1 MEHVE
6 AVQMHTEESREAVCR
21 LQGDGAIGVSHL
33 KNPGID
39 GRKSYI
45 RLLSGKLSFPLVG
58 RVDLFAVLV
67 INDNANDNQHY
78 HDTTKDNL
86 DQDTD
91 GHDCS
96 SGYSK
101 DLTDHVLERVTNLQK
116 IECSS
121 AGKQE
126 KWLLE
131 DLQKTVFNNLD
142 TLHTVVNH
150 IGKSII

>member
-1 MEHVE
+1 MAPLIKQDSDNVNTGNLQ
-6 AVQMHTEESREAVCR
+6 VVITVRMRTEESREAACR
-21 LQGDGAIGVSHL
+21 LQGVAAIGVSHL
-33 KNPGID
+33 KNPGIFV
-39 GRKSYI
+39 RKSYI

-101 DLTDHVLERVTNLQK
+101 DLTDHVLERDTNLQK

-121 AGKQE
+121 AR
-126 KWLLE
+126 
-131 DLQKTVFNNLD
+131 
-142 TLHTVVNH
+142 
-150 IGKSII
+150 